1 MPMTLLGRLRNRLQ
15 GQASTPMQART
26 AQVPPGQRVYA
37 VGDIHG
43 RADLLDRMAELVA
56 ADLRERE
63 RAGAEPD
70 GEGSMTAT
78 APVAQVTTVFLGDY
92 VDRGPASREVVERL
106 ATGDWP
112 TPVIALLGNHELMF
126 LQFLR
131 DATHLARWRSVGGL
145 STLASYGVEVSAL
158 MGSRSEEGH
167 VEAARQALSA
177 AMSPRH
183 LAFLTEGLEPCATIG
198 DYFFC
203 HAGVRPGVPLDRQ
216 DPLDMITIRDE
227 FLGSEESF
235 GKIVVHGHTPCEAP
249 VFRKNRI
256 GIDTGAYATGCLTC
270 AVFEADQVRIVQAQ

>member
-1 MPMTLLGRLRNRLQ
+1 MTLLGRLRSRLQ
-15 GQASTPMQART
+15 RHDSTPIPART
-26 AQVPPGQRVYA
+26 AQVPPGHRVYA

-63 RAGAEPD
+63 RAGVEPN
-70 GEGSMTAT
+70 GEGLVAAT

-112 TPVIALLGNHELMF
+112 TPIIALLGNHELMC

-131 DATHLARWRSVGGL
+131 DATHLPRWRSVGGL
-145 STLASYGVEVSAL
+145 STIASYGVEVSAL
-158 MGSRSEEGH
+158 MGARPEEGH
-167 VEAARQALSA
+167 VEGARQALSA
-177 AMSPRH
+177 AMSARH
-183 LAFLTEGLEPCATIG
+183 LAFLTEGLEPYATIG

-216 DPLDMITIRDE
+216 DPLDLITIRDE
-227 FLGSEESF
+227 FLRSEESF
-235 GKIVVHGHTPCEAP
+235 GKIVVHGHTPGEVP
-249 VFRKNRI
+249 VFRSNRI
-256 GIDTGAYATGCLTC
+256 GIDTGAYATNCLTALVLEQGEC
-270 AVFEADQVRIVQAQ
+270 RILQAR

>member
-1 MPMTLLGRLRNRLQ
+1 MTLLGRLRSRLQ
-15 GQASTPMQART
+15 RQDSTLMPART
-26 AQVPPGQRVYA
+26 AQVPPGHRVYA

-63 RAGAEPD
+63 RAGVEPN
-70 GEGSMTAT
+70 GEGLVAAT

-106 ATGDWP
+106 ATGHWP
-112 TPVIALLGNHELMF
+112 TPLVALLGNHELMC

-131 DATHLARWRSVGGL
+131 DAATLPAWRSVGGL
-145 STLASYGVEVSAL
+145 STLASYGVDVSAL
-158 MGSRSEEGH
+158 MGARLEEGH
-167 VEAARQALSA
+167 VKAARQALSA
-177 AMSPRH
+177 AMAHRH

-216 DPLDMITIRDE
+216 DPLDLITIRDE
-227 FLGSEESF
+227 FLRSEESF
-235 GKIVVHGHTPCEAP
+235 GKIVVHGHTPGEAP
-249 VFRKNRI
+249 VFRSNRI
-256 GIDTGAYATGCLTC
+256 GIDTGAYATNCLTALVLEQGEC
-270 AVFEADQVRIVQAQ
+270 RILQAR

>member
-1 MPMTLLGRLRNRLQ
+1 MTLLGRIRSRLQ
-15 GQASTPMQART
+15 RQDSTPMPART
-26 AQVPPGQRVYA
+26 AQVPPGHRVYA

-56 ADLRERE
+56 ADLRGLEA
-63 RAGAEPD
+63 AGADPD
-70 GEGSMTAT
+70 GEGSITAT

-112 TPVIALLGNHELMF
+112 TPLVALLGNHELMC

-131 DATHLARWRSVGGL
+131 DATHLPRWRSVGGL

-158 MGSRSEEGH
+158 MGARSEEGH

-216 DPLDMITIRDE
+216 DPLDLITIRDE
-227 FLGSEESF
+227 FLGSEADF
-235 GKIVVHGHTPCEAP
+235 GKVVVHGHTPGEDP
-249 VFRKNRI
+249 VFKSNRI
-256 GIDTGAYATGCLTC
+256 GIDTGAYATNHLTC
-270 AVFEADQVRIVQAQ
+270 LVLDEDRVEVLQTR